1 MQRDPSSR
9 LSAETY
15 LRQERG
21 RVFPEVFYSF
31 LQSYTLAFSAA
42 PILSADEKISR
53 YVSEISLNI
62 WINRMTD
69 KIGLSRYEPI
79 LLF

>member
-1 MQRDPSSR
+1 MIQRDPSLR

-21 RVFPEVFYSF
+21 RVFPEVFYTF

-42 PILSADEKISR
+42 PILSPDEKISR
-53 YVSEISLNI
+53 CGIA
-62 WINRMTD
+62 
-69 KIGLSRYEPI
+69 G
-79 LLF
+79 